1 MVRSSES
8 IASIGNLLPNL
19 SADLRLSPRQEEVLR
34 SLEQLIL
41 QEGFDHLTVGT
52 IARRLRCSR
61 TTLYEIADSKDEFVL
76 LAIDR
81 IMRRVGQRAHDAI
94 RNETRDII
102 RLKAFLLT
110 GNVEL
115 REATSAF
122 VDDVE
127 RHSAARRLVNSHYR
141 YATAV
146 IARLIDDGI
155 KSGSF
160 RPVHA
165 YVVAEALIAGVER
178 LQDPDVLR
186 RSNTTLADA
195 MEEYMSVL
203 IDGLS
208 PDSQERSPLRSRTR
222 RRSEVRFDGSK

>member
-1 MVRSSES
+1 MVQHPELT
-8 IASIGNLLPNL
+8 AAMDDLLPDL
-19 SADLRLSPRQEEVLR
+19 SAELRLSPRQEEVLR
-34 SLEQLIL
+34 SLEHLIL
-41 QEGFDHLTVGT
+41 EEGFEHLTVGT
-52 IARRLRCSR
+52 LAHRLQCSR
-61 TTLYEIADSKDEFVL
+61 RTLYEIAESKDEFVL

-81 IMRRVGQRAHDAI
+81 IMRRLGRRAHAAI
-94 RNETRDII
+94 RNETRDIN

-110 GNVEL
+110 GLVEL
-115 REATSAF
+115 RDATAAF

-127 RHSAARRLVNSHYR
+127 HHGAARRLVNSHYR

-146 IARLIDDGI
+146 IARLVDSGI
-155 KSGSF
+155 KSGAF

-165 YVVAEALIAGVER
+165 YVLAEALVAGIVR

-186 RSNTTLADA
+186 RTSATLADA

-208 PDSQERSPLRSRTR
+208 LDTVQHSASRTSNR
-222 RRSEVRFDGSK
+222 QRSQVRFDDPK